1 METGAKPGKLFTC
14 LHLIESGKT
23 ARFPQNLAY
32 NNVVY
37 HANFGEGFF
46 ASGDGG
52 RTVLPLQPFGKLGY
66 LLAMLYVSQILNRP
80 IFDARNE
87 PIATIND
94 VVVRYGREEH
104 PPVIG
109 LVARYRRRNF
119 FMPRRDIEELGLNGA
134 KMRSAILDLSPFVR
148 RDGEVLLGKDVLDNQ
163 LIDVDG
169 KRVVR
174 VNDVQLIEAGNFWR
188 VTGADV
194 SLKGFI
200 RRLMP
205 QGFYGSA
212 QPVEVLDW
220 ADVGYLATD
229 TTTVTV
235 QLKSSKD
242 KLSRLHP
249 VEIAQLTE
257 SLSPI
262 HRTEVVESLDDDIAA
277 DTLEEMSTEA
287 QARILEGLDQERA
300 ADILEE
306 MSPDDAVDVLGEL
319 SDEKAEELF
328 NLMEDDEKA
337 DVAELMNFEH
347 DTAGGLMTTEFVVFP
362 KELTVGETISRLR
375 EMAETPNMIY
385 YLYVVDQEDSW
396 KLVGLISLRSLILAD
411 PTRRLEEVMRS
422 EFRFAHPNDPA
433 DEVAQTISE
442 YNLLAL
448 PVVDNEGEI
457 AGIVTVD
464 DAMEILLPK
473 NLQRR
478 LPRIFS

>member
-1 METGAKPGKLFTC
+1 
-14 LHLIESGKT
+14 
-23 ARFPQNLAY
+23 
-32 NNVVY
+32 
-37 HANFGEGFF
+37 
-46 ASGDGG
+46 
-52 RTVLPLQPFGKLGY
+52 
-66 LLAMLYVSQILNRP
+66 MLYVSQIIGRP
-80 IFDARNE
+80 IHDTRNE
-87 PIATIND
+87 KFAVIKD
-94 VVVRYGREEH
+94 VIVRYGSEDY

-109 LVARYRRRNF
+109 LVARFRRRDF
-119 FMPRRDIEELGLNGA
+119 FVSQRNISGFDEGGARLGSA
-134 KMRSAILDLSPFVR
+134 KLDLTPFER
-148 RDGEVLLGKDVLDNQ
+148 REGEVLLGKDVLDNQ

-174 VNDVQLIEAGNFWR
+174 VNDVQLIDVGDRWR

-194 SLKGFI
+194 SFQGFL

-205 QGFYGSA
+205 KGFYGNDRI
-212 QPVEVLDW
+212 VEVLDW

-229 TTTVTV
+229 TATVTV

-249 VEIAQLTE
+249 VEIAQLAE

-262 HRTEVVESLDDDIAA
+262 HRTEVVESLDDEIAA

-287 QARILEGLDQERA
+287 QARILEDMDEERA

-328 NLMEDDEKA
+328 NLMEDEEKA
-337 DVAELMNFEH
+337 DVAELMHFEH
-347 DTAGGLMTTEFVVFP
+347 DTAGGLMTTEFVHVP
-362 KELTVGETISRLR
+362 KDLTVGEAIVRLR

-385 YLYVVDQEDSW
+385 YLYVVDKEGSW
-396 KLVGLISLRSLILAD
+396 KLSGLISLRSLILAD
-411 PTRRLEEVMRS
+411 PTFKLSEVMRTD
-422 EFRFAHPNDPA
+422 FRYAHPSDSA
-433 DEVAQTISE
+433 EEAAQIISE

-448 PVVDNEGEI
+448 PVIDDEGDI

-473 NLQRR
+473 SLQRR
-478 LPRIFS
+478 LPRLFG

>member
-1 METGAKPGKLFTC
+1 
-14 LHLIESGKT
+14 
-23 ARFPQNLAY
+23 
-32 NNVVY
+32 
-37 HANFGEGFF
+37 
-46 ASGDGG
+46 
-52 RTVLPLQPFGKLGY
+52 
-66 LLAMLYVSQILNRP
+66 MLYVSQTIGRP
-80 IFDARNE
+80 IFDMRRE
-87 PIATIND
+87 KIATISD
-94 VVVRYGREEH
+94 VIVQYGGDEY
-104 PPVIG
+104 PPVVG

-119 FMPRRDIEELGLNGA
+119 FIASRDFKDLDQHGVTLTTA
-134 KMRSAILDLSPFVR
+134 VLDLTPFQR
-148 RDGEVLLGKDVLDNQ
+148 KEGEVLLAKDVLDNQ

-174 VNDVQLIEAGNFWR
+174 VNDVQLIETGDAWR

-194 SLKGFI
+194 SLQGFI

-205 QGFYGSA
+205 QGFFGSDR
-212 QPVEVLDW
+212 PVEVIDW

-249 VEIAQLTE
+249 VEIAQLAET
-257 SLSPI
+257 LSPI
-262 HRTEVVESLDDDIAA
+262 HRTEIVESLDDEIAA

-287 QARILEGLDQERA
+287 QARILEEMDEERA

-306 MSPDDAVDVLGEL
+306 MSPDDAVDVLDEMD
-319 SDEKAEELF
+319 DEKAQELF
-328 NLMEDDEKA
+328 DLMEEHEKA
-337 DVAELMNFEH
+337 DVAELMEFDH
-347 DTAGGLMTTEFVVFP
+347 DTAGGLMTTEFVTFP
-362 KELTVGETISRLR
+362 KNITVGETIRSLR

-385 YLYVVDQEDSW
+385 YLYVVEEEGSW
-396 KLVGLISLRSLILAD
+396 KLAGLISLRSLILAD
-411 PTRRLEEVMRS
+411 PTKKLEDVMRT
-422 EFRFAHPNDPA
+422 EFRYAHPSESA
-433 DEVAQTISE
+433 EGVAQTIAE

-448 PVVDNEGEI
+448 PVIDDEGDI

-478 LPRIFS
+478 LPRLFG

>member
-1 METGAKPGKLFTC
+1 
-14 LHLIESGKT
+14 
-23 ARFPQNLAY
+23 
-32 NNVVY
+32 
-37 HANFGEGFF
+37 
-46 ASGDGG
+46 
-52 RTVLPLQPFGKLGY
+52 
-66 LLAMLYVSQILNRP
+66 MLYVSQILNRP

-87 PIATIND
+87 KIAVIAD
-94 VVVRYGREEH
+94 VLVRYGREEH

-119 FMPRRDIEELGLNGA
+119 FMPRRDISELGLHGA
-134 KMRSAILDLSPFVR
+134 KMSSAILDLSPFVR
-148 RDGEVLLGKDVLDNQ
+148 RNGEVLLGKDVLDNQ

-174 VNDVQLIEAGNFWR
+174 VNDVQLIEAGNLWR
-188 VTGADV
+188 VTGADI
-194 SLKGFI
+194 SLQGFV

-205 QGFYGSA
+205 QGFFGSNR
-212 QPVEVLDW
+212 PVEVIDW

-249 VEIAQLTE
+249 VEIAQLAE

-262 HRTEVVESLDDDIAA
+262 HRTEVVESLDDEFAA

-287 QARILEGLDQERA
+287 QARILEDMDEERA

-306 MSPDDAVDVLGEL
+306 MSPDDAVDVLDEMD
-319 SDEKAEELF
+319 DEKSEQLF
-328 NLMEDDEKA
+328 NLMEEDEKA
-337 DVAELMNFEH
+337 DVAELMAFEN
-347 DTAGGLMTTEFVVFP
+347 DTAGGLMTTEFIVFP
-362 KELTVGETISRLR
+362 MDLTVGETIARLR

-385 YLYVVDQEDSW
+385 YLYVVDEEDSW
-396 KLVGLISLRSLILAD
+396 KIRGVISLRSLILAN
-411 PTRRLEEVMRS
+411 PTFKLSEVMRT
-422 EFRFAHPNDPA
+422 EFRFAHPSEPA
-433 DEVAQTISE
+433 EEVAQTISE

-448 PVVDNEGEI
+448 PVIDDEGDI

-478 LPRIFS
+478 LPRLFS

>member
-1 METGAKPGKLFTC
+1 
-14 LHLIESGKT
+14 
-23 ARFPQNLAY
+23 
-32 NNVVY
+32 
-37 HANFGEGFF
+37 
-46 ASGDGG
+46 
-52 RTVLPLQPFGKLGY
+52 
-66 LLAMLYVSQILNRP
+66 MLYVSQILNRP
-80 IFDARNE
+80 IFDARNDK
-87 PIATIND
+87 IALISD
-94 VVVRYGREEH
+94 VIVRYGKEEY

-119 FMPRRDIEELGLNGA
+119 FMPQRDIAELGSDGA
-134 KMRSAILDLSPFVR
+134 KMRSAILDLSPFIR
-148 RDGEVLLGKDVLDNQ
+148 REGEVLLGKDVLDNQ

-174 VNDVQLIEAGNFWR
+174 VNDVQLIDVGHQWR

-194 SLKGFI
+194 SLQGFL

-205 QGFYGSA
+205 KGFYGSDR
-212 QPVEVLDW
+212 PVEVIDW

-249 VEIAQLTE
+249 VEIAQLAET
-257 SLSPI
+257 LSPI
-262 HRTEVVESLDDDIAA
+262 HRTEVVESLDNEIAA

-287 QARILEGLDQERA
+287 QARILEDMDEERA

-328 NLMEDDEKA
+328 NLMEENEKA
-337 DVAELMNFEH
+337 DVAELMPYEH
-347 DTAGGLMTTEFVVFP
+347 DTAGGLMTTEFIVFP
-362 KELTVGETISRLR
+362 KHLTVGQAIARLR

-385 YLYVVDQEDSW
+385 YLYVVEEEDSW
-396 KLVGLISLRSLILAD
+396 KLAGLISLRSLILAD
-411 PTRRLEEVMRS
+411 PTRTLADVMRS
-422 EFRFAHPNDPA
+422 EFRFAHPYDSA

-448 PVVDNEGEI
+448 PVVDDDGDI

-478 LPRIFS
+478 LPRLFG